1 MPILEDFYLGTL
13 RPCEGKYNPES
24 RANRLST
31 VCEELCS
38 DLITYLPKEK
48 HEILKQLSYSYIDMS
63 FENGKDNY
71 IDGFITGM
79 QFALAC
85 FYETR

>member
-1 MPILEDFYLGTL
+1 MSILEDFYLGNL

-31 VCEELCS
+31 VCEELAS
-38 DLITYLPKEK
+38 DLMTYLPKNK
-48 HEILKQLSYSYIDMS
+48 HESLKQLSYSYIDMS

-71 IDGFITGM
+71 IEGFITGI

-85 FYETR
+85 FYKEK